1 MIFNKKCFKDFG
13 EILKILNYHT
23 FNVYIIKKEKIK

>member
-1 MIFNKKCFKDFG
+1 MIFNKKCFKNFG

-23 FNVYIIKKEKIK
+23 FNVYYKGNDNG